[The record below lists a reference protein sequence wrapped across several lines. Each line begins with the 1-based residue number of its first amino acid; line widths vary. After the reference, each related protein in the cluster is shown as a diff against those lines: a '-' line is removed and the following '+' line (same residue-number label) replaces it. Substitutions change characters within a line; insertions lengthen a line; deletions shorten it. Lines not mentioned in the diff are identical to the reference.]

1 MLSIFGSWF
10 FCSPPLPSQEHCTPL
25 GWCSS
30 EVPLNTQHSS
40 ILNAVLCVLTKL
52 WLFHSSS
59 EKKLMNSGF
68 TEQVSTVSAPVVT
81 RTSDVGAS
89 LEDRRNSQCGNDLQP
104 AYLLSLWLFQNSW
117 KFPGWVVRNRH
128 SCFPRGFIPL
138 LGETFSF
145 LLIPGVCT
153 PCFLVPLLSKCSDS
167 REAFRRCFVT
177 VGVVLQNKSCTRLE
191 AQNPTTVKFG
201 RDLSD
206 QVHLLA

>member
-1 MLSIFGSWF
+1 MDGWQVHFYFAPKKLFLCPVPALKQQVFICLLFLSLFSLVYNLTAVMLSIFGSWF

-117 KFPGWVVRNRH
+117 KFPGWVVSLGALFH
-128 SCFPRGFIPL
+128 FLGKPL
-138 LGETFSF
+138 
-145 LLIPGVCT
+145 
-153 PCFLVPLLSKCSDS
+153 
-167 REAFRRCFVT
+167 AFY
-177 VGVVLQNKSCTRLE
+177 
-191 AQNPTTVKFG
+191 
-201 RDLSD
+201 
-206 QVHLLA
+206 